1 MYFCNTL
8 WKTISVDSFL
18 TQNITQKKWNEI
30 FLVKEQTHEVPDFV
44 PKPRCEPGTGTFQT
58 VISFELDK
66 KHITNKTSQ
75 DRGD

>member
-30 FLVKEQTHEVPDFV
+30 FLVKEQTHEGPDFV
-44 PKPRCEPGTGTFQT
+44 PQPRCEPGTGTFQT

-75 DRGD
+75 DRED